1 MATLVGKKV
10 VIVGGSSGIGF
21 GVAAS
26 AVERGAEVVL
36 VSRSRHKLQAA
47 ERKVSTADRRVR
59 TVASDMTQEADISRL
74 FDDLGAF
81 DHLVSTAGGPPPGAP
96 IADTDR
102 DLVRHF
108 IDDKLIGAFMLAKH
122 AVRTLRRGGSMTFTS
137 GINKD
142 RPPVPGGAVVSAIAG
157 SFSYMARA
165 LSLELAPTRVNVVS
179 PGWVDTPL
187 FNELAG
193 EAKLSLL
200 ESLAARLPAGRVAAS
215 ADIAPAYIFAMES
228 EFTTGQT
235 IHIDGGQSLL

>member
-10 VIVGGSSGIGF
+10 VIVGGSSGIGL

-26 AVERGAEVVL
+26 AVERGAQVVL
-36 VSRSRHKLQAA
+36 VGRSHQKLQAA
-47 ERKVSTADRRVR
+47 EQKLATAERRVR
-59 TVASDMTQEADISRL
+59 VFAADTTQEAEILKL

-81 DHLVSTAGGPPPGAP
+81 DHLVSTAGGPPPGDP
-96 IADTDR
+96 IDR
-102 DLVRHF
+102 VDRELVRRF

-122 AVRTLRRGGSMTFTS
+122 AVRSLRRGGSMTFTS
-137 GINKD
+137 GINRD
-142 RPPVPGGAVVSAIAG
+142 RPPVPGGSVVSAVAG

-187 FNELAG
+187 FTELAG
-193 EAKLSLL
+193 EAKLSLF
-200 ESLAARLPAGRVAAS
+200 ESLASRLPAGRVATP

-228 EFTTGQT
+228 DFTTGQT
-235 IHIDGGQSLL
+235 LQIDGGQSLI

>member
-26 AVERGAEVVL
+26 AVERGAQVVL
-36 VSRSRHKLQAA
+36 VGRSQQKLQTA
-47 ERKVSTADRRVR
+47 ERKLLTAAGRVR
-59 TVASDMTQEADISRL
+59 TFAADTTQEAELLSL
-74 FDDLGAF
+74 FRDLGAF
-81 DHLVSTAGGPPPGAP
+81 DHLVSTAGGPPPGDP
-96 IADTDR
+96 IDRTDSG
-102 DLVRHF
+102 LVRHF

-122 AVRTLRRGGSMTFTS
+122 AVATLRRGGSMTFTS

-142 RPPVPGGAVVSAIAG
+142 RPPVPGGSVVSAIAG

-187 FNELAG
+187 FTELAG
-193 EAKLSLL
+193 EAKLALF
-200 ESLAARLPAGRVAAS
+200 EGMAARLPAGKVATP
-215 ADIAPAYIFAMES
+215 ADIAPAYIYAMES
-228 EFTTGQT
+228 DFTTGQT
-235 IHIDGGQSLL
+235 LHIDGGQSLI

>member
-10 VIVGGSSGIGF
+10 VIVGGSSGIGL
-21 GVAAS
+21 GVAKA
-26 AVERGAEVVL
+26 AVERGAQVVL
-36 VSRSRHKLQAA
+36 VGRSHPKLQVA
-47 ERKVSTADRRVR
+47 EQKLATADRRVR
-59 TVASDMTQEADISRL
+59 AFAADTTQEAEILKL
-74 FDDLGAF
+74 FDGVGAF
-81 DHLVSTAGGPPPGAP
+81 DHLVSTAGGPPPGDP
-96 IADTDR
+96 IDRTDR
-102 DLVRHF
+102 ELVRRF

-142 RPPVPGGAVVSAIAG
+142 RPPVPGGSVVSAIAG

-187 FNELAG
+187 FSELAG
-193 EAKLSLL
+193 EAKLSLF
-200 ESLAARLPAGRVAAS
+200 ESMASRLPAGRVAMP

-228 EFTTGQT
+228 DFTTGQT
-235 IHIDGGQSLL
+235 LHIDGGQSLI

>member
-1 MATLVGKKV
+1 MGTLAGKKV

-26 AVERGAEVVL
+26 TVERGAEVVL
-36 VSRSRHKLQAA
+36 VSRSHQKLQAA
-47 ERKVSTADRRVR
+47 ERKLATPGRRVR
-59 TVASDMTQEADISRL
+59 TVAADTTQEADIARL

-96 IADTDR
+96 IAATDR
-102 DLVRHF
+102 DVVSRF
-108 IDDKLIGAFMLAKH
+108 IDDKLVGAFILAKH
-122 AVRTLRRGGSMTFTS
+122 AVRSIKRGGSMTFTS

-193 EAKLSLL
+193 ESKLSLF
-200 ESLAARLPAGRVAAS
+200 ESLAARLPAGRVATP
-215 ADIAPAYIFAMES
+215 ADVAPAYLFAMES
-228 EFTTGQT
+228 DFTTGQT
-235 IHIDGGQSLL
+235 LHIDGGQSLI